1 MKKSPSR
8 LIFHTQLV
16 HFIIVIGL
24 RLISIFIHADG
35 NPPYD
40 GSPERV
46 VETTPLALT
55 IVYYTLATVGL
66 VFTTMCL
73 SFNIIF
79 RNKPYVYPNNCSKAR
94 FKQHVFFGK
103 TSVVKLASPNLNCL
117 ITVGAAMLYISI
129 YFYSYS
135 ATVEY
140 QATILCNV
148 RN

>member
-1 MKKSPSR
+1 MKKSLSR
-8 LIFHTQLV
+8 LIFHTQSV

-24 RLISIFIHADG
+24 ELISIFKFGYTFLIHADG

-94 FKQHVFFGK
+94 FKQHVFL
-103 TSVVKLASPNLNCL
+103 VKLVL
-117 ITVGAAMLYISI
+117 
-129 YFYSYS
+129 
-135 ATVEY
+135 
-140 QATILCNV
+140 
-148 RN
+148 